1 VCAGINAKI
10 SPATMSI
17 RNLLPVVAVA
27 AIFSGCASPRSQ
39 KEAKSQNDKVSLV
52 IMPVI
57 IVSPNRDA
65 NDTDSSPSRD
75 DDRHPRTL
83 LLRNLQYRVF
93 SEIKH
98 VPETTNSGR

>member
-1 VCAGINAKI
+1 
-10 SPATMSI
+10 MSVWY
-17 RNLLPVVAVA
+17 LLPLGVA
-27 AIFSGCASPRSQ
+27 AVIFSGCASSQSQ

-57 IVSPNRDA
+57 VVLPDQKA
-65 NDTDSSPSRD
+65 NDGDSSPSRD
-75 DDRHPRTL
+75 DDSHPRTL

-93 SEIKH
+93 PKIKH